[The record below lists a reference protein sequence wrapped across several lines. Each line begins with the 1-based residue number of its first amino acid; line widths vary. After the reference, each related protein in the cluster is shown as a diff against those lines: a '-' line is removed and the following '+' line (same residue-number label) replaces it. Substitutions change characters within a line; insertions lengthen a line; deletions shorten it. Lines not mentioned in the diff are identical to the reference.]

1 MIRKMFKKPQDGS
14 KLDQFIKKYKLPKEY
29 LSINRKSVSRA
40 IFWGI
45 FIAFIPMPFQML
57 AILALT
63 PFIKFNVPIAI
74 SMVWLSNPFTMP
86 FMYYIEYQTG
96 SFLLGNPPLPD
107 VKLSLEW
114 FQSHWDRILL
124 PLYVGTISYS
134 IIIATLAYISV
145 NWCWINS
152 VRKQQNKK
160 CKP

>member
-1 MIRKMFKKPQDGS
+1 MIRKVFKKPQEGS
-14 KLDQFIKKYKLPKEY
+14 KLDKFIKKYKLPKEY

-57 AILALT
+57 AILAFT

-74 SMVWLSNPFTMP
+74 SMVWLSNPITMP

-107 VKLSLEW
+107 IQLSIEW
-114 FQSHWDRILL
+114 FKSHWDCIIL
-124 PLYVGTISYS
+124 PLYVGTIPYS
-134 IIIATLAYISV
+134 MLISTLAYISI
-145 NWCWINS
+145 NWCWISS

-160 CKP
+160 CKL